1 MTTEPEQATIV
12 VGVDGTGRSRAT
24 IQAAAQEAR
33 CRDATLIAVM
43 AYSSERALGAP
54 AVRPVATLRTAGDDR
69 VTAESAL
76 RDAVADALGDEAD
89 RVELRTALG
98 LAGRNLVDIARKVNA
113 QLIVLAGRG
122 STSMLLG
129 TVSQYV
135 LRRAPCPVLVVPES

>member
-1 MTTEPEQATIV
+1 VTFKATIV
-12 VGVDGTGRSRAT
+12 VGVDGTGKSRAT
-24 IQAAAQEAR
+24 IQVAAQEAR
-33 CRDATLIAVM
+33 CRDATFIAVM
-43 AYSSERALGAP
+43 AYSSEHPLGAP
-54 AVRPVATLRTAGDDR
+54 AARPVATLGTTSDERLA
-69 VTAESAL
+69 AESAL
-76 RDAVADALGDEAD
+76 RDAVDDALGEEAG

-98 LAGRNLVDIARKVNA
+98 LAGRNLVDTARKVNA